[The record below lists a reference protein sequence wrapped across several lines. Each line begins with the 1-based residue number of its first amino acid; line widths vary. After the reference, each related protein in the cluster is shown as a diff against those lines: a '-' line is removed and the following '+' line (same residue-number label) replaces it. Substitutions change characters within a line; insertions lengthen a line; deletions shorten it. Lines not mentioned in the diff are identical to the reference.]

1 MRTSK
6 GGIAAEP
13 AGRSVWLQRAAQCAV
28 QCGVSMHAAQVVVRI
43 GGLRG
48 CRKVVAGTRSWLA
61 RKAALS
67 VALGAQLCSPG
78 CTTAGRAR
86 NSALNATAR

>member
-28 QCGVSMHAAQVVVRI
+28 QCGVAMHAAQVVVPERNVSAKSTPT
-43 GGLRG
+43 GGCYQNEPCMHTFLSN
-48 CRKVVAGTRSWLA
+48 VHEFLHISA
-61 RKAALS
+61 KA
-67 VALGAQLCSPG
+67 
-78 CTTAGRAR
+78 
-86 NSALNATAR
+86 